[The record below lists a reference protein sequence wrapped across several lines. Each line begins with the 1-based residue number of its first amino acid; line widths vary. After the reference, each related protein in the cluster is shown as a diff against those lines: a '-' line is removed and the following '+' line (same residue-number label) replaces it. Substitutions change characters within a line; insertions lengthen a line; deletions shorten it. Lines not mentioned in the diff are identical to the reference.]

1 MGDQPQGQE
10 AMDQYKKVINSLVDR
25 LKASHTD
32 NKDKDNKT
40 KDNKTNI
47 NNNNNNNNNN
57 NSK

>member
-1 MGDQPQGQE
+1 MGDQPQGQQ

-32 NKDKDNKT
+32 NKDKDNNT
-40 KDNKTNI
+40 KDNKTTI
-47 NNNNNNNNNN
+47 KNNNNN